1 MTETETKTSA
11 LLNRLPELQDGKM
24 PPIDATLSTELVQTI
39 LKGEKAAIVGVIDA
53 LREVDNGSDW
63 KARFLLQTLVISVGT
78 PALAP
83 QRQMLADLMLDEA
96 AGNRPSSVRTFLLER
111 LRLLAGQDAVAKLI
125 PLLAAEDSQLAD
137 AGAAVLVSIGTPA
150 KAPLAEALKTAQ
162 GRRKEVI
169 GNALAQIA

>member
-96 AGNRPSSVRTFLLER
+96 AGTAPRPLER
-111 LRLLAGQDAVAKLI
+111 SCSSACAC
-125 PLLAAEDSQLAD
+125 S
-137 AGAAVLVSIGTPA
+137 PA
-150 KAPLAEALKTAQ
+150 KT
-162 GRRKEVI
+162 RWRS
-169 GNALAQIA
+169 